1 MFIALS
7 TVCNC
12 QLYAPVFGK
21 GQLFDLPFRDSE
33 GNIQLVTPADFIQ
46 CAVTEY
52 CSWFDTQGVHRD
64 AFGNELWQK
73 LCLTDNDISSC
84 NYTVDE
90 IEFVHKL
97 YFAIVSHN
105 STCIPVGYDW
115 AYQAQAYPN
124 RFKLPV

>member
-1 MFIALS
+1 M
-7 TVCNC
+7 V
-12 QLYAPVFGK
+12 GK

-33 GNIQLVTPADFIQ
+33 GNIQLLTPADYIQ

-52 CSWFDTQGVHRD
+52 CSWFYTQGVHRD

-73 LCLTDNDISSC
+73 LCLTDNDISSG

-90 IEFVHKL
+90 IEFVHEL
-97 YFAIVSHN
+97 YFVIVSHN

-115 AYQAQAYPN
+115 DTSGYKDIRYIVSYICEQYLQNHIPCI
-124 RFKLPV
+124 VQ